1 MLKFIV
7 IIRSRQ
13 NAVDYEPQFFF
24 FLILVAVHIKKYVWV
39 TIIFFFFDV
48 YDCCFIWVEGG
59 LSSEVTLSGFRDSYS
74 NPTELK
80 QHLVNA
86 STDIK
91 GTQTWI
97 VLFLFFRST
106 FDIWHFNC
114 HYSTTIC
121 SFRCKF
127 GKRQATLSRLVALL
141 LSAVQLLK
149 AL

>member
-1 MLKFIV
+1 MPLTM
-7 IIRSRQ
+7 
-13 NAVDYEPQFFF
+13 NPDFFF
-24 FLILVAVHIKKYVWV
+24 FLILVAVYIKKYVWV
-39 TIIFFFFDV
+39 TIIFFLMCMIVVSFG
-48 YDCCFIWVEGG
+48 WKGG
-59 LSSEVTLSGFRDSYS
+59 SSSEVTLSGFRDGYS
-74 NPTELK
+74 NPTESK
-80 QHLVNA
+80 RHLVNA

-97 VLFLFFRST
+97 VFFFFRST

-127 GKRQATLSRLVALL
+127 GKRQATLSRLVASL